1 MCHTWLCGL
10 SGWLCHQHSLSE
22 IVISRLFLFYEIELF
37 VKASNCKYLV
47 TLHQTLCLKGNPG
60 NFLGGMV
67 DKNPPANVWDTG
79 LIPGPG
85 SSHMP
90 RSNLASV
97 PKLLSLCSRA
107 WKPWLLSPCVTTTE
121 ACAPRACALQQW
133 APPRWEVCT
142 SQLGSDVTCHTR
154 DSLSMETKT
163 QHSHKINIQ

>member
-107 WKPWLLSPCVTTTE
+107 QDCNVWVHVLQLLKPTG
-121 ACAPRACALQQW
+121 PRACALPQERLSQW
-133 APPRWEVCT
+133 EA
-142 SQLGSDVTCHTR
+142 QA
-154 DSLSMETKT
+154 T
-163 QHSHKINIQ
+163 QWRVALDRCN